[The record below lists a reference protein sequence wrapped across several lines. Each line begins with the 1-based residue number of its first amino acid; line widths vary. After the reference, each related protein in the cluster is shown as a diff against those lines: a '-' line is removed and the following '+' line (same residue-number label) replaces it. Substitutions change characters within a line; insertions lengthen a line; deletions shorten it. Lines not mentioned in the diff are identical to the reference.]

1 MKFSC
6 EKCGRSY
13 VADEKVRGRAFKMKC
28 KQCGNLIVVK
38 SAAAASPTP
47 LPGSIPPVSPPAR
60 STTPPALELEGK
72 ADPFAS
78 TSADPFAPPAGDPFA
93 VPSPDPFTPA
103 TSVAR
108 ASFDPFVEAP
118 PEPAYGANGASAPQH
133 VAPPPVDE
141 ADAAF
146 ADLSREMASD
156 DEAPIERG
164 FAPIAPEP
172 VVAAPPPPLR
182 RVEIPAPVMP
192 PPVAAPPRRVVAR
205 PAPTPAHPPAKRSSA
220 PLIGAGLALVVVV
233 GVGGWLFLK
242 SDKPEPK
249 PLSSPPPPVAARAS
263 ETATQRDPSPPH
275 AAAAVAP
282 PVQAATAGPEQ
293 NAEKPLPAPA
303 EEPRD
308 DARAAKHRPAE
319 KSAPPPKKKEVA
331 RVPEPVK
338 PPPQKA
344 VPPPAP
350 EPPRQDAPK
359 VAIAPKS
366 APVTSTAPVNTAFGR
381 TNPAAPP
388 VSTNADLPPLD
399 EAKVE
404 ATFAKYARNLD
415 ACVAMARDGDQAS
428 ALNGRTVNV
437 TMTVNPNG
445 KVLYPT
451 LDDVE
456 LNGTDLGKC
465 LKKESGRIQFPAFGG
480 EPIRVRKPIVLK

>member
-1 MKFSC
+1 VKFSC

-38 SAAAASPTP
+38 AASPSPTP

-60 STTPPALELEGK
+60 PTTPPALELER
-72 ADPFAS
+72 APDPFAS
-78 TSADPFAPPAGDPFA
+78 AADPFAPPAGDPFA

-103 TSVAR
+103 TSPAR
-108 ASFDPFVEAP
+108 ASFDPFAEAP
-118 PEPAYGANGASAPQH
+118 PEPGHRANGASALPE
-133 VAPPPVDE
+133 APPPVDE

-156 DEAPIERG
+156 EEAPIERG

-172 VVAAPPPPLR
+172 VIAAPLPPPPPVR
-182 RVEIPAPVMP
+182 RVEIPAPVPP
-192 PPVAAPPRRVVAR
+192 PPVAAPARRPVVPAAPAPAR
-205 PAPTPAHPPAKRSSA
+205 PLAKKSPA
-220 PLIGAGLALVVVV
+220 PLIGAGLALVVAV
-233 GVGGWLFLK
+233 GIAGWLFSR
-242 SDKPEPK
+242 SDKPETK
-249 PLSSPPPPVAARAS
+249 PSPSPPVAVRAS
-263 ETATQRDPSPPH
+263 EGATQRAPSPPQV
-275 AAAAVAP
+275 AATAAP
-282 PVQAATAGPEQ
+282 PVQAAPPAPER
-293 NAEKPLPAPA
+293 NAEKAPPPAGA

-308 DARAAKHRPAE
+308 DARVAKHRPAE
-319 KSAPPPKKKEVA
+319 KAAPPPRKKEVA
-331 RVPEPVK
+331 RAPELVK

-344 VPPPAP
+344 VPLPSP

-366 APVTSTAPVNTAFGR
+366 APVTSTAPANTGFGR

-399 EAKVE
+399 EGRVE
-404 ATFAKYARNLD
+404 ATFAKYAKNLD
-415 ACVAMARDGDQAS
+415 ACVTVAREGGQAS
-428 ALNGRTVNV
+428 ELNGRTVNV